1 MSEGT
6 TRIAAPAMRDGVF
19 RFLLEVA
26 AKVIGTITPS
36 YAIIVWEYFRQFGE
50 VRLFLFPRT
59 FNELIQH
66 RKLFNRNP
74 LLPRTTD
81 KYAARAYVGEKIGEQ
96 HLVPLYAVADDPESI
111 DYAALPLPFVV
122 KATHGCGFNIF
133 IRDRNALEREK
144 IVAALQRF
152 LTIDWSTFNQQW
164 AYRGIA
170 RRIIVEKMLSVRGEI
185 PADYKFFA
193 FHGRV
198 RLIQYDIGRHTGHMT
213 KNTFDEA
220 WRPLAVEYFSPR
232 AVEPIEQPTCLAEMI
247 RISETLAADFDFV
260 RVDLYLVDGRIYFS
274 ELTHYP
280 NAGLSGFMPRDF
292 DRALGDVWRLG
303 TPIPQK
309 YYLTGTA
316 GTRGADGAIAHR

>member
-1 MSEGT
+1 MSEGIE
-6 TRIAAPAMRDGVF
+6 RNVAGAVRDAVF
-19 RFLLEVA
+19 RDPWKAA
-26 AKVIGTITPS
+26 AKAIEAITPS
-36 YAIIVWEYFRQFGE
+36 RLIIMWEYFRQFGK

-66 RKLFNRNP
+66 RKLYNRNP
-74 LLPRTTD
+74 LLPLTTD
-81 KYAARAYVGEKIGEQ
+81 KYAARAYVAERIGEQ
-96 HLVPLYAVADDPESI
+96 HLVPLYAVADDPQAI
-111 DYAALPLPFVV
+111 DFASLPVPFVV

-133 IRDRNALEREK
+133 VRERHEIEREK
-144 IVAALQRF
+144 IVAALRRF
-152 LTIDWSTFNQQW
+152 LAIDWSTWNQQW
-164 AYRGIA
+164 AYRDIP

-198 RLIQYDIGRHTGHMT
+198 RLIQYDVGRHTERMT

-232 AVEPIEQPTCLAEMI
+232 STERIESPPCLAEMI

-260 RVDLYLVDGRIYFS
+260 RVDLYLVEGRIYFS

-280 NAGLSGFMPRDF
+280 NAGLSGFAPPDF
-292 DRALGDVWRLG
+292 DRALGDVWRRG

-309 YYLTGTA
+309 YYVLSGSIE
-316 GTRGADGAIAHR
+316 GRVADR